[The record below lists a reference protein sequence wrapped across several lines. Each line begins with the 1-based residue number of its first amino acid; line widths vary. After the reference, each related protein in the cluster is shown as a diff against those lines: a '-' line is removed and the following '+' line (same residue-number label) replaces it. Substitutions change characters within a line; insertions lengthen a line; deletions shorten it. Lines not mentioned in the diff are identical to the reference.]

1 MKPWGEEDIIW
12 VEQREERKRGH
23 IIQIGDIE
31 SMAYLLELEA
41 DKVWLMNNRIDLSMW
56 NQLYIY
62 NMKALVWKLKINQ
75 VRKKVLVRGRH

>member
-1 MKPWGEEDIIW
+1 MRPWGEEDIIW
-12 VEQREERKRGH
+12 VEQREEQKRGH